1 MQTGARRATS
11 ATGAKTSKGKNG
23 EVIVEKVMT
32 SDSFLSRE
40 IKKAP
45 LIEHDGSLVAD
56 ISHIPNDLKITIQGA
71 REHNLKNV
79 DLAIPR
85 NRMVVLGHARA
96 KSVPRI
102 PEHTTKFE
110 RLFDG
115 VSGRKTEPEYAKF
128 RTISGPKRKSRPPR
142 YSGRPALTSISPA
155 GLAYHEVYTVLGH
168 QSLSMNTV
176 RTWPRNSS
184 YLPVPAWASP
194 YAPSS

>member
-1 MQTGARRATS
+1 MNRDL
-11 ATGAKTSKGKNG
+11 
-23 EVIVEKVMT
+23 EIVRDM
-32 SDSFLSRE
+32 R
-40 IKKAP
+40 
-45 LIEHDGSLVAD
+45 D
-56 ISHIPNDLKITIQGA
+56 ISYQRTNRVRCSGAFLISRAQEGVAGHHLFDDDLTVLALAGFRA
-71 REHNLKNV
+71 RCACCAPCASL
-79 DLAIPR
+79 LAATATPHLPSHR
-85 NRMVVLGHARA
+85 SRAHGHARA

>member
-11 ATGAKTSKGKNG
+11 ATGAKTGKGKNG

-45 LIEHDGSLVAD
+45 LIEHGSLVAD

-85 NRMVVLGHARA
+85 NRMVVFTGLSGSG
-96 KSVPRI
+96 KSSLAFD
-102 PEHTTKFE
+102 T
-110 RLFDG
+110 LFDDG
-115 VSGRKTEPEYAKF
+115 TRRHVE
-128 RTISGPKRKSRPPR
+128 
-142 YSGRPALTSISPA
+142 
-155 GLAYHEVYTVLGH
+155 
-168 QSLSMNTV
+168 
-176 RTWPRNSS
+176 
-184 YLPVPAWASP
+184 
-194 YAPSS
+194 

>member
-1 MQTGARRATS
+1 MCEISATS
-11 ATGAKTSKGKNG
+11 EPSCSISGAFLISRLRKESL
-23 EVIVEKVMT
+23 VITFSTMT
-32 SDSFLSRE
+32 SPFLPLLVF
-40 IKKAP
+40 AP
-45 LIEHDGSLVAD
+45 VALVARLAPVC
-56 ISHIPNDLKITIQGA
+56 IAATATPHLPSHRSRAHGY
-71 REHNLKNV
+71 
-79 DLAIPR
+79 
-85 NRMVVLGHARA
+85 ARA